1 MTNFFEVDEQKKS
14 VKSLVL
20 DDMSVEE
27 LNLYIDELKK
37 EIQRV
42 AIENESKENF
52 KKAAENIFK

>member
-42 AIENESKENF
+42 ALEIESKENF
-52 KKAAENIFK
+52 KKAAENVFK